1 MNFNK
6 EEHEKMKTRNKT
18 KSVLSALLAAVF
30 LLGSVPQV
38 TFAAQSSEYTD
49 PADNWLKANGRTN
62 ELDAN
67 ATTTYETGYCTVCER
82 DTLGI
87 TYRVP
92 EYTRSG
98 ETALNRGVKYSDGT
112 LIDGNG
118 TGNLDNGTP
127 GIDAFYTGYQW
138 TKSICQTCGT
148 LNSIEGP
155 DIYSFNK
162 NVYTLYGCD
171 NNFFVDFDNT
181 EYIPYNDD
189 YHTTILKKGKYCQF
203 CKGTQARASEN
214 QERHDFT
221 ESIDA
226 QIGNNR
232 FYVAETCDECGYET
246 SEYVTAKSVVA
257 SYYGEADGKAHT
269 VTVSDLSDSGVHT
282 SIRYGKSAGNC
293 NQTSAPN
300 YTEAGYY
307 PVYYEI
313 DYEYDNENMV
323 ENGVSYVWLLEENNA
338 GDDSGNGDIVNNSW
352 HIFLKH
358 SHTYA
363 VISKES

>member
-1 MNFNK
+1 
-6 EEHEKMKTRNKT
+6 MKTRNKT
-18 KSVLSALLAAVF
+18 KSILSALLAAVLMF
-30 LLGSVPQV
+30 GSAPQV

-82 DTLGI
+82 DTLGL

-92 EYTRSG
+92 EYTKSG

-112 LIDGNG
+112 LIDGSG
-118 TGNLDNGTP
+118 TGNLDDGTP
-127 GIDAFYTGYQW
+127 GVDAFFTGYHF
-138 TKSICQTCGT
+138 TKSVCQTCGT

-162 NVYTLYGCD
+162 NVYSLYSCD

-203 CKGTQARASEN
+203 CKGTQARASES
-214 QERHDFT
+214 QERHNFT
-221 ESIDA
+221 ETVDA
-226 QIGNNR
+226 QLGNSR
-232 FYVAETCDECGYET
+232 FYVAENCEDCDYET
-246 SEYVTAKSVVA
+246 SEYVAAKSVVA
-257 SYYGEADGKAHT
+257 SYYGEADGRAHT
-269 VTVSDLSDSGVHT
+269 VTVSDLSDNGVHT

-313 DYEYDNENMV
+313 DYEYDGENMV
-323 ENGVSYVWLLEENNA
+323 ENGVSYV
-338 GDDSGNGDIVNNSW
+338 
-352 HIFLKH
+352 
-358 SHTYA
+358 
-363 VISKES
+363 

>member
-1 MNFNK
+1 MTSK
-6 EEHEKMKTRNKT
+6 PY
-18 KSVLSALLAAVF
+18 LSL
-30 LLGSVPQV
+30 S
-38 TFAAQSSEYTD
+38 
-49 PADNWLKANGRTN
+49 
-62 ELDAN
+62 
-67 ATTTYETGYCTVCER
+67 
-82 DTLGI
+82 
-87 TYRVP
+87 
-92 EYTRSG
+92 
-98 ETALNRGVKYSDGT
+98 
-112 LIDGNG
+112 
-118 TGNLDNGTP
+118 
-127 GIDAFYTGYQW
+127 
-138 TKSICQTCGT
+138 KSICQTCGT

-257 SYYGEADGKAHT
+257 SYYGIADGKAHT

-313 DYEYDNENMV
+313 DYEYDGENMI
-323 ENGVSYVWLLEENNA
+323 ENGVSYVWLLEENA
-338 GDDSGNGDIVNNSW
+338 GGGDDSGNGGAAAPHVHDYRYVETVPPSCTDLGFERW
-352 HIFLKH
+352 
-358 SHTYA
+358 
-363 VISKES
+363 